1 MANIL
6 PMEKQVR
13 IVAALAEGSSI
24 RSIERQTEVH
34 RDTIMRLG
42 VRIGE
47 GCQRVLDKRM
57 RNLDSQNIEMD
68 EIWGF
73 IGKKQRNVAETDS
86 PDLGDV
92 WTFIAIDAD
101 SKIVP
106 CYRVGKRTAEH
117 ANAFVC
123 DLASRLENRI
133 QLSSDALKAYE
144 WAVELGFGC
153 DVDYGQLIK
162 TYGSTPEGATYSE
175 RKYSSGRVINIDKNV
190 VTGSPDFATL
200 TTSHIESQ
208 NLTVRMHLRRLTRL
222 TNAFSKK
229 LDNFKAAISLHFA
242 YYNFVKR
249 HTSLRMTPAMAAG
262 VAPSFWTVPELIE
275 EARAS

>member
-1 MANIL
+1 
-6 PMEKQVR
+6 MEKQTR
-13 IVAALAEGSSI
+13 IIAGLAEGCSI

-57 RNLDSQNIEMD
+57 RNLSSENIELD

-73 IGKKQRNVAETDS
+73 IGKKQRNVAEADS

-92 WTFIAIDAD
+92 WTFIAIDSD

-162 TYGSTPEGATYSE
+162 TYATAADATTYTE
-175 RKYSSGRVINIDKNV
+175 RKYSSGDVISVSMNV
-190 VTGSPDFATL
+190 IMGSPNVTKI
-200 TTSHIESQ
+200 TTAHIESQ
-208 NLTVRMHLRRLTRL
+208 NLTVRMHTRRLTRL

-229 LDNFKAAISLHFA
+229 LDNFKAAIGLHFT

-249 HTSLRMTPAMAAG
+249 HTTLRMTPAMAAG
-262 VAPSFWTVPELIE
+262 VAPSFWSVAELIE
-275 EARAS
+275 EAKAS